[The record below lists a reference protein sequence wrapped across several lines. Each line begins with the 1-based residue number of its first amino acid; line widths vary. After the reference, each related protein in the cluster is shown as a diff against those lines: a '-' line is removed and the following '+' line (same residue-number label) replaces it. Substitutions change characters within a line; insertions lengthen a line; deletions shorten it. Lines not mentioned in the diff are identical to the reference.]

1 MDLQRGWSFYTQK
14 DVFDSPDTL
23 DYASA
28 CSTKVLARQ
37 RKVFKP
43 QCPLN
48 PSRVSLESSFPGQS
62 FELLR

>member
-1 MDLQRGWSFYTQK
+1 MNLPRGWSFYTQK

-28 CSTKVLARQ
+28 CSAEVPARH
-37 RKVFKP
+37 RKAFKP

-48 PSRVSLESSFPGQS
+48 LSRVSLESSSPGQN
-62 FELLR
+62 FGLLW